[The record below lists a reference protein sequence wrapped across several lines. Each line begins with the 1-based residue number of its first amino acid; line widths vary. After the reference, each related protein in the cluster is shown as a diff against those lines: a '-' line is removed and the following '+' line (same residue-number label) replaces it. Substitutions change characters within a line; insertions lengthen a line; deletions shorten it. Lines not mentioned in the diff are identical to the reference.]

1 MVISV
6 FIEFLLYHKFK
17 VLFYDII
24 IILYFLRYDMG
35 GKMND
40 NRQIK
45 PTGEIIEK
53 FFNEKEIVLFDDIKD
68 RVKEKPKLLLH
79 SCCGPCSTAVIERLM
94 GSYDVT
100 IFFYNPNITEKEEYE
115 KRKAAQLEFLEAYN
129 QKVEEEDKVTFVEG
143 EFFPDEF
150 FRMVKG
156 LEEEPEGGK
165 RCTEC
170 FRLRLE
176 RTAAEAKLNG
186 YELFGTTLTVSP
198 HKNYLLI
205 SKIGKDFALNYGLS
219 FLDMDFKKKA
229 GYQRSVELSKEYGL
243 YRQNYCGCCFSKWE

>member
-1 MVISV
+1 MSDKKQMTPLGEIMEQY
-6 FIEFLLYHKFK
+6 FNKGK
-17 VLFYDII
+17 M
-24 IILYFLRYDMG
+24 IIL
-35 GKMND
+35 
-40 NRQIK
+40 
-45 PTGEIIEK
+45 
-53 FFNEKEIVLFDDIKD
+53 DDIKD
-68 RVKEKPKLLLH
+68 RVEEKPKLMLH
-79 SCCGPCSTAVIERLM
+79 SCCGPCSTAVIERLT
-94 GSYDVT
+94 GDYNIT

-115 KRKAAQLEFLEAYN
+115 KRKAEQIKFLETYN
-129 QKVEEEDKVTFVEG
+129 QKVSGDEKVSFIEG
-143 EFFPDEF
+143 EFFPQEF
-150 FRMVKG
+150 FQAVKG

-170 FRLRLE
+170 FKLRLE

-205 SKIGKDFALNYGLS
+205 SKIGRDFSLIYGLS

-229 GYQRSVELSKEYGL
+229 GYQRSIELSKEYSL

>member
-1 MVISV
+1 MSDKKQMTPLGEIMEQY
-6 FIEFLLYHKFK
+6 FNKGK
-17 VLFYDII
+17 M
-24 IILYFLRYDMG
+24 IIL
-35 GKMND
+35 
-40 NRQIK
+40 
-45 PTGEIIEK
+45 
-53 FFNEKEIVLFDDIKD
+53 DDIKD
-68 RVKEKPKLLLH
+68 RVEEKPKLLLH
-79 SCCGPCSTAVIERLM
+79 SCCGPCSTAVIERLT
-94 GSYDVT
+94 GDYNIT

-115 KRKAAQLEFLEAYN
+115 KRKAEQIKFLETYN
-129 QKVEEEDKVTFVEG
+129 QKVSGDEKVSFIEG
-143 EFFPDEF
+143 EFFPQEF
-150 FRMVKG
+150 FQAVKG

-170 FRLRLE
+170 FKLRLE

-205 SKIGKDFALNYGLS
+205 SKIGRDFSLIYGLS

-229 GYQRSVELSKEYGL
+229 GYQRSIELSKEYGL